1 MATAAALLCFGVAG
15 GLAGE
20 RATGPGSF
28 ATAILDALYA
38 LDRDTLIEKAR
49 ATMTVDVRLN
59 AIVDPERANGRSL
72 AELARMVVAGGATLI
87 QLRDKH
93 GTTRQMIEQARA
105 IKAALAGTGVPL
117 VVNDR
122 VDVALIAEADGVHVG
137 QDDMRVEDAR
147 RLLGP
152 KAIIGLSI
160 KSVALANAAPI
171 DQLDY
176 VGVGGVYAT
185 TSKDNPNPPIGV
197 SGLRDIVDGVPQ
209 AQARPADL
217 RHRGDRRRQCGGRD
231 CGRRGRRRGDL
242 GAVDASRSRGR
253 GARIAQRRRP
263 SGAGDTMTN
272 RDRRHHR
279 GLGLERRAPASRPT

>member
-1 MATAAALLCFGVAG
+1 MKVEVGV
-15 GLAGE
+15 
-20 RATGPGSF
+20 
-28 ATAILDALYA
+28 
-38 LDRDTLIEKAR
+38 K
-49 ATMTVDVRLN
+49 VDLRLN

-72 AELARMVVAGGATLI
+72 VELTRLVVAGGATLI

-93 GTTRQMIEQARA
+93 GATRQMIEIARA

-122 VDVALIAEADGVHVG
+122 VDVALVAEADGVHVG

-152 KAIIGLSI
+152 QAIIGLSI

-185 TSKDNPNPPIGV
+185 TSKDNPDPPIGTA
-197 SGLRDIVDGVPQ
+197 GLRDLVATFRARKRGLPVCGIAGIDATNAAAVIAAGADGVAVISALSMQADPQ
-209 AQARPADL
+209 AAAREL
-217 RHRGDRRRQCGGRD
+217 RGVIDAALKDR
-231 CGRRGRRRGDL
+231 
-242 GAVDASRSRGR
+242 S
-253 GARIAQRRRP
+253 
-263 SGAGDTMTN
+263 
-272 RDRRHHR
+272 
-279 GLGLERRAPASRPT
+279 